1 PRGCPPP
8 PAPPPPRAEIV
19 AMALAIGPCMF
30 VAPLAAV
37 ALIIAIPLWPVALA
51 LLSAL
56 LVVTWP
62 VEQLCR
68 LLRIPAFRGASA
80 TVWRWLAW
88 MAKPLNWF
96 DLPSRRVRDGQPTDP
111 GAPPT
116 GN

>member
-1 PRGCPPP
+1 
-8 PAPPPPRAEIV
+8 
-19 AMALAIGPCMF
+19 MALAIGPCMF

-37 ALIIAIPLWPVALA
+37 ALIVAIPLWPVALA

-68 LLRIPAFRGASA
+68 LLRIPALRGASA
-80 TVWRWLAW
+80 TVWRWLDW

-96 DLPSRRVRDGQPTDP
+96 DTPPRGARRDSPPDADGRN
-111 GAPPT
+111 T
-116 GN
+116 GS